1 MKRYITFLFICI
13 FPVCIYA
20 QQQGAS
26 VLRDY
31 VGLINQSYHPGI
43 VAYFEKAKKE
53 YEKQGE
59 KDSAKFIDIILG
71 GAFGSGFLY
80 NDAKGNLYVITNNH
94 VISQA
99 HTISITFERA
109 DGTTKKIENL
119 KLIATDVEA
128 DLAIMAIPAGEKPFV
143 NQGLTFLTRAVEEGE
158 DAYSAGFPG
167 LGITPIWQFGRG
179 MISNA
184 SVKFPKSITDD
195 TMMGPYIQHTA
206 QVDSGN
212 SGGPLLV
219 AQRNVPSGYAVAGV
233 NTLSGM
239 RRQAANYAIPLS
251 TLQPFING
259 ALNPKPET
267 FRAALDALLEKFVK
281 GLGENKA
288 VYPHI
293 AEYLSNACIGENA
306 EYALDELFKRAPS
319 SARRAFIEKSRED
332 LIGAMDIA
340 VAWIIEDSIR
350 TGSGALKAEVKEV
363 TGEGEE
369 YTVTFTINNKDA
381 KSVWVREYGN
391 WRIKSFGTV
400 AMGDKEL
407 LSKRQQE
414 KNTSEKLHIS
424 NTIYME
430 AGYASIFYGK
440 TFSLPETSSPAFYL
454 SMDLLFFGFNFYYV
468 DPELFSISGLFTLN
482 YPIPAGNFAFIP
494 YSRFG
499 MAYNWD
505 SKYGDY
511 IVKKEDK
518 ADPYGIYPIIS
529 PNIWS
534 VVLQGGLKLTTSYVP
549 GIYGN
554 VGFQCNLPM
563 IFIGYDK
570 DYTRQFVTS
579 LVLSLGYAF

>member
-20 QQQGAS
+20 QQGATI
-26 VLRDY
+26 LRDY

-143 NQGLTFLTRAVEEGE
+143 TQGLSFLTRAVDEGE

-251 TLQPFING
+251 TLQPFISR

-281 GLGENKA
+281 ELGDNKA
-288 VYPHI
+288 VYPRI

-306 EYALDELFKRAPS
+306 EYALEELFKRAPV

-340 VAWIIEDSIR
+340 VAWTIEDSIR
-350 TGSGALKAEVKEV
+350 TGSSSLKAEVKEV

-369 YTVTFTINNKDA
+369 YTVIFTINNKDA
-381 KSVWVREYGN
+381 KSVWIREYGN
-391 WRIKSFGTV
+391 WRIKSFGSV
-400 AMGDKEL
+400 ARGDKDL
-407 LSKRQQE
+407 LSKRQKE
-414 KNTSEKLHIS
+414 KETSEKLHTHNS
-424 NTIYME
+424 LYVE
-430 AGYASIFYGK
+430 AGYSNIIDKAPAS
-440 TFSLPETSSPAFYL
+440 LYL
-454 SMDLLFFGFNFYYV
+454 SMDLLFFGFNFHYV
-468 DPELFSISGLFTLN
+468 DTELFSISGLFSIN
-482 YPIPAGNFAFIP
+482 YPIPAGDFAFIP
-494 YSRFG
+494 YCRFG
-499 MAYNWD
+499 MSYIKD
-505 SKYGDY
+505 TDYGKFMTRKDKTSGKATNSE
-511 IVKKEDK
+511 IVE
-518 ADPYGIYPIIS
+518 IEFNSSIFS
-529 PNIWS
+529 PVI
-534 VVLQGGLKLTTSYVP
+534 QGGLKITTSYVP
-549 GIYGN
+549 GLYGN
-554 VGFQCNLPM
+554 IGFQYNPPFH
-563 IFIGYDK
+563 IFIIGYDESYK
-570 DYTRQFVTS
+570 KPFKSSLILSVGYTF
-579 LVLSLGYAF
+579 

>member
-1 MKRYITFLFICI
+1 MDFMKRYIAFLFICV

-128 DLAIMAIPAGEKPFV
+128 DLAIMAIPAGDKPFV
-143 NQGLTFLTRAVEEGE
+143 TQGLTFLTRAVEEGE

-179 MISNA
+179 MVSNA

-219 AQRNVPSGYAVAGV
+219 AQRNAPSGYAVAGV

-239 RRQAANYAIPLS
+239 RRQAANYAIPVK
-251 TLQPFING
+251 TLQTFING

-281 GLGENKA
+281 ELGDNKA

-306 EYALDELFKRAPS
+306 EYALEELFKRAPS

-340 VAWIIEDSIR
+340 VAWTIEDSIR

-381 KSVWVREYGN
+381 KSVWIREYGN
-391 WRIKSFGTV
+391 WRIKSFGSV
-400 AMGDKEL
+400 ARGDKDL
-407 LSKRQQE
+407 LSKRQKE
-414 KNTSEKLHIS
+414 KETSEKLHTN
-424 NTIYME
+424 NTFYIE
-430 AGYASIFYGK
+430 AGYANLFDK
-440 TFSLPETSSPAFYL
+440 ADAAFYL
-454 SMDLLFFGFNFYYV
+454 SMDLLFFGFNCYYV

-482 YPIPAGNFAFIP
+482 YPIPVGNFAFIP
-494 YSRFG
+494 FGRFG
-499 MAYNWD
+499 MAWIRDVDYGKFITHNENSSAKD
-505 SKYGDY
+505 NSSKIAIEVNSS
-511 IVKKEDK
+511 IV
-518 ADPYGIYPIIS
+518 S
-529 PNIWS
+529 P
-534 VVLQGGLKLTTSYVP
+534 VLQGGLKLTTSYIP
-549 GIYGN
+549 GLYGS
-554 VGFQCNLPM
+554 VGLQYNFPFI
-563 IFIGYDK
+563 IFGYDESYK
-570 DYTRQFVTS
+570 KPFKSSLILSVGYTF
-579 LVLSLGYAF
+579 

>member
-1 MKRYITFLFICI
+1 MKRYSILLFVFIFI

-20 QQQGAS
+20 QQGAT

-109 DGTTKKIENL
+109 DGTRKKIENL
-119 KLIATDVEA
+119 KLIATDVDA

-143 NQGLTFLTRAVEEGE
+143 SQGLSLLTRTVDEGE

-184 SVKFPKSITDD
+184 SVKFPKGITDE

-233 NTLSGM
+233 NTLSGV
-239 RRQAANYAIPLS
+239 RRQAANYAIPVR
-251 TLQPFING
+251 TLQTFIND
-259 ALNPKPET
+259 ALNPKPDT
-267 FRAALDALLEKFVK
+267 FRTALDSLLEKFVK
-281 GLGENKA
+281 GLGDNKA

-293 AEYLSNACIGENA
+293 AEYLSIACIGENA
-306 EYALDELFKRAPS
+306 EYALEELFKRAPT

-332 LIGAMDIA
+332 PIGAMDIA
-340 VAWIIEDSIR
+340 VAWTIEDSIR
-350 TGSGALKAEVKEV
+350 TGSSALKAEVKEV
-363 TGEGEE
+363 TGSGEE
-369 YTVTFTINNKDA
+369 YSVTFTINNKDA
-381 KSVWVREYGN
+381 KSVWIREYGN
-391 WRIKSFGTV
+391 WRIKSFGSV
-400 AMGDKEL
+400 ARGDKEL
-407 LSKRQQE
+407 LSKRQKE
-414 KNTSEKLHIS
+414 KETSEKLHTNNSVYI
-424 NTIYME
+424 E
-430 AGYASIFYGK
+430 LGYANLFDKK
-440 TFSLPETSSPAFYL
+440 TNANAFYL
-454 SMDLLFFGFNFYYV
+454 STDFFFFGFNLYYV
-468 DPELFSISGLFTLN
+468 NPDLFSFSGLFSIN

-494 YSRFG
+494 YCRFG
-499 MAYNWD
+499 MAFIYD
-505 SKYGDY
+505 VDYG
-511 IVKKEDK
+511 KFK
-518 ADPYGIYPIIS
+518 S
-529 PNIWS
+529 PNSLSGDRFEGFFNDVYSTILS
-534 VVLQGGLKLTTSYVP
+534 PIVQGGLKITTSYVP
-549 GIYGN
+549 GLYGN
-554 VGFQCNLPM
+554 IGFQYNIPIPM
-563 IFIGYDK
+563 LGYEE
-570 DYTRQFVTS
+570 DYDRPFKSS
-579 LVLSLGYAF
+579 LVLSVGYTF

>member
-1 MKRYITFLFICI
+1 MKRYIILLFVFILI

-20 QQQGAS
+20 QQGAT

-119 KLIATDVEA
+119 KLIATDVDA
-128 DLAIMAIPAGEKPFV
+128 DLAIMAIPAGDKPFV
-143 NQGLTFLTRAVEEGE
+143 TQGLSLLTRAVDEGE

-184 SVKFPKSITDD
+184 SVKFPKGITDE

-233 NTLSGM
+233 NTLSGI
-239 RRQAANYAIPLS
+239 RRQAANYAIPVK
-251 TLQPFING
+251 TLQTFIND

-267 FRAALDALLEKFVK
+267 FRSALDALLEKFVK
-281 GLGENKA
+281 GLGDNKA

-293 AEYLSNACIGENA
+293 AEYLSIACIGENA
-306 EYALDELFKRAPS
+306 EYALEELFKRAPV

-332 LIGAMDIA
+332 PIGAMDIA
-340 VAWIIEDSIR
+340 VAWTIEDSIR
-350 TGSGALKAEVKEV
+350 TGSSALKAAVKEV

-381 KSVWVREYGN
+381 KSVWIREYGN
-391 WRIKSFGTV
+391 WRIKSFGSV
-400 AMGDKEL
+400 AKGDKDL
-407 LSKRQQE
+407 LTKRQKE
-414 KNTSEKLHIS
+414 KETSEKLHTNNS
-424 NTIYME
+424 FYFE
-430 AGYASIFYGK
+430 LGYANLFDKK
-440 TFSLPETSSPAFYL
+440 TNANAFYL
-454 SMDLLFFGFNFYYV
+454 SMDLFLFGFNFYYV
-468 DPELFSISGLFTLN
+468 SPDLFSICGLFSIN
-482 YPIPAGNFAFIP
+482 YPIPVGNFAFIP
-494 YSRFG
+494 YGRFG
-499 MAYNWD
+499 MAYIRD
-505 SKYGDY
+505 VDYGRFKSPNNLPGDRFEV
-511 IVKKEDK
+511 IVNDV
-518 ADPYGIYPIIS
+518 YSTIIS
-529 PNIWS
+529 PI
-534 VVLQGGLKLTTSYVP
+534 VQGGLKVTTSYIP
-549 GIYGN
+549 GLYGN
-554 VGFQCNLPM
+554 IGFQYNIPIPM
-563 IFIGYDK
+563 IGYDE
-570 DYTRQFVTS
+570 DYKNPFKSS
-579 LVLSLGYAF
+579 LVLSVGYTF

>member
-20 QQQGAS
+20 QQGATI
-26 VLRDY
+26 LRDY

-143 NQGLTFLTRAVEEGE
+143 TQGLSFLTRAVDEGE

-184 SVKFPKSITDD
+184 SVKFPKGITDE

-251 TLQPFING
+251 TLQPFINS

-293 AEYLSNACIGENA
+293 AEYLSTACIGENA
-306 EYALDELFKRAPS
+306 EYALDELFKKAPA

-340 VAWIIEDSIR
+340 VAWTIEDSIR
-350 TGSGALKAEVKEV
+350 TGSGALKAEVKDV
-363 TGEGEE
+363 TGDGEE

-381 KSVWVREYGN
+381 KSVWIREYGN
-391 WRIKSFGTV
+391 WRIKSFGSV
-400 AMGDKEL
+400 ARGDKDL
-407 LSKRQQE
+407 LSKRQRE
-414 KNTSEKLHIS
+414 KDKSEKLHTN

-430 AGYASIFYGK
+430 AGYANIFDK
-440 TFSLPETSSPAFYL
+440 KPDANAFYL

-468 DPELFSISGLFTLN
+468 NTDFFSISGLFSIN
-482 YPIPAGNFAFIP
+482 YPIPTGNLAFIP
-494 YSRFG
+494 YGRFG
-499 MAYNWD
+499 IAYIRDTDYGKPDNYP
-505 SKYGDY
+505 SKANF
-511 IVKKEDK
+511 DK
-518 ADPYGIYPIIS
+518 IKDEVNSTIIS
-529 PNIWS
+529 PVI
-534 VVLQGGLKLTTSYVP
+534 QGGLKITTSYVP
-549 GIYGN
+549 GLYGN
-554 VGFQCNLPM
+554 IGFQYNLPLHVL
-563 IFIGYDK
+563 IIGYDE
-570 DYTRQFVTS
+570 DYTKPFKSS
-579 LVLSLGYAF
+579 LVLSVGYTF

>member
-1 MKRYITFLFICI
+1 MKRYIIFLFICI

-20 QQQGAS
+20 QQGAT

-80 NDAKGNLYVITNNH
+80 NDARGNLYVITNNH

-128 DLAIMAIPAGEKPFV
+128 DLAIMSIPAGEKPFV
-143 NQGLTFLTRAVEEGE
+143 TQGLSFLSRAVEEGE

-251 TLQPFING
+251 TLQPFINR

-281 GLGENKA
+281 GLGDNKA

-293 AEYLSNACIGENA
+293 AEYLSNVCIGENA
-306 EYALDELFKRAPS
+306 EYALEELFKRAPS

-340 VAWIIEDSIR
+340 VAWTIEDSIR
-350 TGSGALKAEVKEV
+350 TGTGALKAEVKEV
-363 TGEGEE
+363 TGAGEE
-369 YTVTFTINNKDA
+369 YTVIFTINNKDA
-381 KSVWVREYGN
+381 KSVWIREYGN
-391 WRIKSFGTV
+391 WRIKSFGNV
-400 AMGDKEL
+400 AKGDKDL
-407 LSKRQQE
+407 LSKRQKE
-414 KNTSEKLHIS
+414 KETSEKLHTDNS
-424 NTIYME
+424 IYIE
-430 AGYASIFYGK
+430 LGYANLFDKKLDSN
-440 TFSLPETSSPAFYL
+440 AFYF
-454 SMDLLFFGFNFYYV
+454 SMDLFFFGFNFYYV
-468 DPELFSISGLFTLN
+468 SPELFSISGLFSIN

-494 YSRFG
+494 YGRFG
-499 MAYNWD
+499 MAFTYD
-505 SKYGDY
+505 VDYGRFKSPNGLSGDRFEGFFNDVY
-511 IVKKEDK
+511 ST
-518 ADPYGIYPIIS
+518 IIS
-529 PNIWS
+529 P
-534 VVLQGGLKLTTSYVP
+534 VVQGGLKVTTSYVP
-549 GIYGN
+549 GLYGN
-554 VGFQCNLPM
+554 IGFQYNVPIPM
-563 IFIGYDK
+563 LGYEGNYSK
-570 DYTRQFVTS
+570 PFKSS
-579 LVLSLGYAF
+579 LVLSVGYTF

>member
-20 QQQGAS
+20 QQGAS

-143 NQGLTFLTRAVEEGE
+143 TQGLSFLTRAVDEGE

-184 SVKFPKSITDD
+184 SVKFPKSFNDD

-251 TLQPFING
+251 TLQPFINR

-267 FRAALDALLEKFVK
+267 FRAALDTLLEKFVK

-306 EYALDELFKRAPS
+306 EYALEELFKRAPA

-340 VAWIIEDSIR
+340 VAWTIEDSIR

-391 WRIKSFGTV
+391 WRIKSFGSV
-400 AMGDKEL
+400 ARGDKEL
-407 LSKRQQE
+407 LSKRQKE
-414 KNTSEKLHIS
+414 KETSDKLHTN
-424 NTIYME
+424 NTFYFE
-430 AGYASIFYGK
+430 LGYANLFDKKNDANS
-440 TFSLPETSSPAFYL
+440 FYL
-454 SMDLLFFGFNFYYV
+454 STDLLFFGFNLYYV
-468 DPELFSISGLFTLN
+468 NSEFFSISGLFSIN

-494 YSRFG
+494 YGRFG
-499 MAYNWD
+499 IAYIKD
-505 SKYGDY
+505 TDYG
-511 IVKKEDK
+511 KFMTPGSSSGK
-518 ADPYGIYPIIS
+518 ANSDIIQIEFNSSIFS
-529 PNIWS
+529 PVI
-534 VVLQGGLKLTTSYVP
+534 QGGLKITTSYLP
-549 GIYGN
+549 GLYGN
-554 VGFQCNLPM
+554 IGFQYNPPFH
-563 IFIGYDK
+563 IFIFGYDK
-570 DYTRQFVTS
+570 DYKKPFKSS
-579 LVLSLGYAF
+579 LVLSVGYTF

>member
-1 MKRYITFLFICI
+1 MKRCIVFLFVFILV

-20 QQQGAS
+20 QQGAS

-99 HTISITFERA
+99 HTISITFQRA
-109 DGTTKKIENL
+109 DGTSKKIENL
-119 KLIATDVEA
+119 KLIATDVDA
-128 DLAIMAIPAGEKPFV
+128 DLAIMAIPAGDKPFV
-143 NQGLTFLTRAVEEGE
+143 NQGLSFLTRAVDEGE

-184 SVKFPKSITDD
+184 SVKFPKSINDD

-219 AQRNVPSGYAVAGV
+219 AQRNAPSGYAVAGV
-233 NTLSGM
+233 NTLSGT
-239 RRQAANYAIPLS
+239 RRQAANYAIPLN

-259 ALNPKPET
+259 ALNPKPDT
-267 FRAALDALLEKFVK
+267 FRATLDALLEKFVK
-281 GLGENKA
+281 GLGDNKA

-293 AEYLSNACIGENA
+293 AEYLSTACIGENA
-306 EYALDELFKRAPS
+306 EYALDELFKRAPV

-332 LIGAMDIA
+332 PIGAMDIA
-340 VAWIIEDSIR
+340 VAWTIEDSIR
-350 TGSGALKAEVKEV
+350 TGSGALKAEVKEI
-363 TGEGEE
+363 TGSGEE

-381 KSVWVREYGN
+381 NSVWIREYGN
-391 WRIKSFGTV
+391 WRIKSFGKV
-400 AMGDKEL
+400 AMGDKDL
-407 LSKRQQE
+407 LTKKQKEKETSK
-414 KNTSEKLHIS
+414 NLHTDNS
-424 NTIYME
+424 LYLE
-430 AGYASIFYGK
+430 AGYSNIINKA
-440 TFSLPETSSPAFYL
+440 PAALYL
-454 SMDLLFFGFNFYYV
+454 SMDLLFFGFNFHFV
-468 DPELFSISGLFTLN
+468 DTELFSISGLFSFN
-482 YPIPAGNFAFIP
+482 YPIPVGNFAFIP
-494 YSRFG
+494 YGRFG
-499 MAYNWD
+499 MSYIKD
-505 SKYGDY
+505 IDYGKFMSGGSSSGKDNVST
-511 IVKKEDK
+511 IQIEVN
-518 ADPYGIYPIIS
+518 S
-529 PNIWS
+529 S
-534 VVLQGGLKLTTSYVP
+534 VVSPVIQGGLKVTTSYVP
-549 GIYGN
+549 GLYGN
-554 VGFQCNLPM
+554 IGFQYNFPFP
-563 IFIGYDK
+563 IFGYDDSYK
-570 DYTRQFVTS
+570 KPVKST
-579 LVLSLGYAF
+579 LVLSAGYTF

>member
-20 QQQGAS
+20 QQQGAT

-99 HTISITFERA
+99 YTISITFERA

-119 KLIATDVEA
+119 KLIATDAEA
-128 DLAIMAIPAGEKPFV
+128 DLAIMSIPPTGEKPFV
-143 NQGLTFLTRAVEEGE
+143 NQGLSFLTRAVDEGE

-184 SVKFPKSITDD
+184 SVKFPKSINDN

-212 SGGPLLV
+212 SGGPLLI

-251 TLQPFING
+251 TLQPFINN

-281 GLGENKA
+281 ELGDNKA
-288 VYPHI
+288 VYPRI

-306 EYALDELFKRAPS
+306 EYALDELFKRAPA

-332 LIGAMDIA
+332 LISAMDIA
-340 VAWIIEDSIR
+340 VAWTIEDSIR
-350 TGSGALKAEVKEV
+350 TGSGVLKAEVKEI

-381 KSVWVREYGN
+381 KSVWIREYGN
-391 WRIKSFGTV
+391 WRIKSFGSV
-400 AMGDKEL
+400 ARGDKDL

-414 KNTSEKLHIS
+414 KETSAKLHTS
-424 NTIYME
+424 NSIYME
-430 AGYASIFYGK
+430 AGYANLFDK
-440 TFSLPETSSPAFYL
+440 KPKDNAFYL
-454 SMDLLFFGFNFYYV
+454 SMDLLFFGFNLYYV
-468 DPELFSISGLFTLN
+468 DTDFFSISGLFSVN

-494 YSRFG
+494 YGRFG
-499 MAYNWD
+499 MAYIRD
-505 SKYGDY
+505 IDYG
-511 IVKKEDK
+511 KFK
-518 ADPYGIYPIIS
+518 DPSYSSGTDNFSRIAIEANSIIIS
-529 PNIWS
+529 PVI
-534 VVLQGGLKLTTSYVP
+534 QGGLKITTSYVP
-549 GIYGN
+549 GLYGN
-554 VGFQCNLPM
+554 IGLQYNFPFF
-563 IFIGYDK
+563 IFGYDER
-570 DYTRQFVTS
+570 YTKPFKSS
-579 LVLSLGYAF
+579 LVLTAGYTF